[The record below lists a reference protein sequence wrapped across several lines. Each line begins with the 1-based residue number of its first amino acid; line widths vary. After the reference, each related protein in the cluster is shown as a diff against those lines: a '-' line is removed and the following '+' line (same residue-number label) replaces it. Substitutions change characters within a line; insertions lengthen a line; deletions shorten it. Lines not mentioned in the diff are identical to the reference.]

1 MNEQKHAKKES
12 LREYDYHYY
21 SEEMN
26 GLPQKNKTESES
38 EESNKIRYREKKSR
52 EEKLKTSKKN
62 IKNAF

>member
-26 GLPQKNKTESES
+26 GLPQKKKKIKTESES
-38 EESNKIRYREKKSR
+38 EESNKIRYREKKI
-52 EEKLKTSKKN
+52 EKKN
-62 IKNAF
+62 